1 MYQREGETRSLFLPK
16 VTESSGLPIASELMH
31 KAPLQVV
38 IVQKQPNFSF
48 TGWLGVLQHKLNIVF
63 YLSYR

>member
-1 MYQREGETRSLFLPK
+1 MYQREGKTCSLFLPK

-38 IVQKQPNFSF
+38 IVQKTAKF
-48 TGWLGVLQHKLNIVF
+48 
-63 YLSYR
+63 